1 MKKSLK
7 NKKSAAK
14 EGNKQGYAE
23 YALTSASDFVY
34 DKVNRSALGRFF
46 NSDDSLKKKTSE
58 SLILGSIKGI
68 FRYVKDKLK
77 KQPKRV
83 VGTEVFGSAVG
94 IYNEETLKRSF
105 RKRVRSSFEHSFL
118 ARSFDRAVKTAASMP
133 VMAYG
138 LFLLALGISITAVQT
153 GRMFVA
159 DRSVSVIVS
168 LAQGILILLMSLPL
182 MVNRDEKICDLVES
196 SIIGRFIFTSVMG
209 IDFARTDKADL
220 QKNSFGLPMF
230 FLGALSGVM
239 SLWYEVPLILVFY
252 VLLICAVRVIY
263 APEFGLT
270 AVLVALPLFAFT
282 EELVPAT
289 AVCML
294 YISLCFFAK
303 VLVGKRSFSLKLVD
317 FAVLMFALLNVLT
330 SFNRNIA
337 SDSTGALVMRLCFV
351 SVYFVA
357 RSLTLS
363 PEWIERAVNAFA
375 FSSLIV
381 SVFAIIGSVLRFD
394 VFEAF
399 DIFTTEFFAI
409 YIGAAFLTVLAR
421 ISFFEGY
428 KLSFVP
434 WLIIQLSALLASG
447 AFAQIFVL
455 LCIVFVFFV
464 IRSRKTL
471 GVSLMLVLLVPLVSC
486 FVAPRML
493 ETVASYLSFS
503 TQEQQIKLYTWSV
516 CLDIFGDY
524 PFQGIG
530 LGDDAFKTMFG
541 AYADSASVIPE
552 NAMSLP
558 LQTALQ
564 VGVFGLLFF
573 ALAALLHSVS
583 VFTSYRR
590 REKDIKM
597 SLTAVGIMCAILYIQ
612 ITGVFTYAWELP
624 ALEALFWILMGIS
637 LSCCALSN
645 QKSNMQYDY
654 FDDVSTDVSID
665 F

>member
-7 NKKSAAK
+7 NKKSTVK
-14 EGNKQGYAE
+14 EITKQGYAE

-58 SLILGSIKGI
+58 SLILGSIRGA
-68 FRYVKDKLK
+68 FRYVKDKLQ

-83 VGTEVFGSAVG
+83 VGTEGFGSSVG

-105 RKRVRSSFEHSFL
+105 RKRVRSSFEHSFM
-118 ARSFDRAVKTAASMP
+118 ARSFDRAVKTAASIP

-182 MVNRDEKICDLVES
+182 MVNRDEKICDLVKS
-196 SIIGRFIFTSVMG
+196 SILGRFIFTSVMG
-209 IDFARTDKADL
+209 IDFARTEKADL
-220 QKNSFGLPMF
+220 KKNSFGLPMF
-230 FLGALSGVM
+230 FLGVLSGVM
-239 SLWYEVPLILVFY
+239 SLWYEVPWILVFY
-252 VLLICAVRVIY
+252 VLLICAIRVIY

-270 AVLVALPLFAFT
+270 AVLVAIPFFAFS
-282 EELVPAT
+282 EEFMTVT
-289 AVCML
+289 AVCMF

-303 VLVGKRSFSLKLVD
+303 VLVGKRSFGLKLVD

-330 SFNRNIA
+330 SFNRNIG

-381 SVFAIIGSVLRFD
+381 SVFAIIGSVLK
-394 VFEAF
+394 FEAF

-409 YIGAAFLTVLAR
+409 YIGASFLTVLAR

-428 KLSFVP
+428 KLSLVP
-434 WLIIQLSALLASG
+434 WLIIQLCALLACG
-447 AFAQIFVL
+447 AFAPIFVL
-455 LCIVFVFFV
+455 LCIVLVFFV

-471 GVSLMLVLLVPLVSC
+471 GASLMLVLLVPFVSC

-493 ETVASYLSFS
+493 ESVASYLTFS

-530 LGDDAFKTMFG
+530 LGDDAFKTMFS
-541 AYADSASVIPE
+541 AYADSASVLPE
-552 NAMSLP
+552 NAMSMP

-573 ALAALLHSVS
+573 ALSALLHAVS
-583 VFTSYRR
+583 VLSSYRR
-590 REKDIKM
+590 REKDVKM
-597 SLTAVGIMCAILYIQ
+597 SLTAVGIMCALLYIQ
-612 ITGVFTYAWELP
+612 ITGAFTYAWALP

-637 LSCCALSN
+637 LSCCALSD